1 MEPKAKDRSGGN
13 LSRGATRTVAWA
25 VVAQAQTPH
34 FQRLVERLTGS
45 FGACLLLTGEG
56 FPRSDGRLMIE
67 LGPRYRRSSVASRL
81 RSWLAFTVFAFRRLW
96 QLRRGTLCLVTTNPP
111 LLEPLCWALSRFRGL
126 RIVFLIWD
134 LYPDHVVAAGFAG
147 RLNPVVAAWRRLNRA
162 SLRAAV
168 TVITIGERMAQRIA
182 AQARPGSASVA
193 EVVVIPNWADTQSIR
208 PLAKRLNDFA
218 VEHGQVGKVTV
229 MYSGNLG
236 RSHSLAGLLEAAE
249 RMRDL
254 PEVSFL
260 VVGGGE
266 GLDEIEREVERRGV
280 ESLRVLPWQTWDRL
294 PLSLATADIAVVSQA
309 AVTGALSV
317 PSRTY
322 SFMAA
327 GCALVALTDDGS
339 DLAALVKGGGVG
351 LVCLSDDAE
360 ALERCLRS
368 LVRDADLLRA
378 CRTRARQ
385 LAEQRYSLDA
395 AVARFEEALGS
406 GQPARS
412 GRG

>member
-1 MEPKAKDRSGGN
+1 MEPKARGRSGGN
-13 LSRGATRTVAWA
+13 LTREATGNVAWA
-25 VVAQAQTPH
+25 VVAQVQTPH
-34 FQRLVERLTGS
+34 FQKLVERLTGS

-56 FPRSDGRLMIE
+56 FPRSGGRLTIE
-67 LGPRYRRSSVASRL
+67 LGPRYRRSSLASRL
-81 RSWLAFTVFAFRRLW
+81 RSWLAFTVFTFRRLW
-96 QLRRGTLCLVTTNPP
+96 RLPRGTLCLVTTNPP
-111 LLEPLCWALSRFRGL
+111 LLEPLCWALSRFRAL

-134 LYPDHVVAAGFAG
+134 LYPDHVVAAGLAG

-162 SLRAAV
+162 SLKAAV

-182 AQARPGSASVA
+182 AQAWPGSTGAP
-193 EVVVIPNWADTQSIR
+193 EVVMIPNWADTHSIR
-208 PLAKRLNDFA
+208 PLQKRLNDFA
-218 VEHGQVGKVTV
+218 VEYGQVGKVTV
-229 MYSGNLG
+229 LYSGNLG
-236 RSHSLAGLLEAAE
+236 RSHSLAGLVEVAQ
-249 RMRDL
+249 RMQDL
-254 PEVSFL
+254 TEVGFL

-266 GLDEIEREVERRGV
+266 SHHEIEREVRRRGL
-280 ESLRVLPWQTWDRL
+280 ENLRVLPWQPWDRV

-309 AVTGALSV
+309 AATGELSV
-317 PSRTY
+317 PSRAY

-327 GCALVALTDDGS
+327 GCALVALTDDDS

-351 LVCLSDDAE
+351 LVCPPDDAE

-368 LVRDADLLRA
+368 LARDADRLQT

-385 LAEQRYSLDA
+385 LAEERYSLDA

-406 GQPARS
+406 GQPAPR